1 MLRRWKV
8 YFTIAVSF
16 WVTIGLLLSTPQSH
30 ALEKGLSDQLSDA
43 VKKPFSGDFDEILKR
58 GYLRVLVPFSKTFYF
73 IDQGVERGVSVDLIT
88 EFGKYLQAKHGK
100 AAKNSFILFLPT
112 PRDKLMSDLAE
123 GRGDIALGNLTITP
137 ERQETVDFSS
147 PLIADAREIP
157 ITSDKSDPL
166 VGAQSLSGKTV
177 HVRPSSSYFSSLTAL
192 SADLEKQGKK
202 PVKIIAVDES
212 LEDEELLE
220 LVRSGGLSTIVM
232 DEHKAEFWSQ
242 VMDGFTIHTDAAIR
256 DGGQIAIALRKDAP
270 GLKAELNA
278 FVATAKKGTLT
289 GNIILKK
296 YLQETGYLASLDDP
310 KRQERFQAI
319 LDLFRKYGA
328 QYDIDW
334 LLVAAQSFQESRF
347 RQDVKSRAGAVGLMQ
362 IKPSTAADRNVAI
375 KGIAKNPDNNVH
387 AGVKYLRFIAD
398 QYFADL
404 KHDPINQTFFA
415 LAAYNA
421 GPSRFDR
428 LRKKAKEKGYDPNIW
443 FDNVEWIVMANIS
456 SEPVRYVGNIY
467 MYYVAFAEEF
477 KRHQS
482 KSEAAQ

>member
-1 MLRRWKV
+1 MLRKCNV
-8 YFTIAVSF
+8 YFSAIVLCWAIVS
-16 WVTIGLLLSTPQSH
+16 LLLSTPPSH
-30 ALEKGLSDQLSDA
+30 AGEKPLSDQLSEA
-43 VKKPFSGDFDEILKR
+43 VKKPFGGDFDEILKR
-58 GYLRVLVPFSKTFYF
+58 GYLRVLVPFSRTFYF

-88 EFGKYLQAKHGK
+88 EFGKYLQTKHGR
-100 AAKNSFILFLPT
+100 AARDSFILFLPT
-112 PRDKLMSDLAE
+112 PRDKLMSELAE
-123 GRGDIALGNLTITP
+123 GRGDIALGNLTVTP
-137 ERQETVDFSS
+137 ERQKTVDFSS
-147 PLIADAREIP
+147 PLIEDAREVP
-157 ITSDKSDPL
+157 ITSDKGEPL
-166 VGAQSLSGKTV
+166 VDAESLSGKTV

-192 SADLEKQGKK
+192 NADLEKQGKE
-202 PVKIIAVDES
+202 PVKITAVDES

-256 DGGQIAIALRKDAP
+256 DGGQIAIALRKNAP

-296 YLQETGYLASLDDP
+296 YLKETDYLTSVDDP
-310 KRQERFQAI
+310 KRQERFRD
-319 LDLFRKYGA
+319 LLGLFRKYGD

-362 IKPSTAADRNVAI
+362 IKPSTAADKNVAI
-375 KGIAKNPDNNVH
+375 RGVASSPDKNVH

-398 QYFADL
+398 RYFADL
-404 KHDPINQTFFA
+404 KQDPVNQTFFA

-428 LRKKAKEKGYDPNIW
+428 LRKKAKEKGYNPNIW
-443 FDNVEWIVMANIS
+443 FDNVEWIVMADIS
-456 SEPVRYVGNIY
+456 REPVRYVGNIY
-467 MYYVAFAEEF
+467 MYYVAFAEDF

-482 KSEAAQ
+482 KSGAAQ

>member
-1 MLRRWKV
+1 MLRKWSVNRG
-8 YFTIAVSF
+8 FAVLV
-16 WVTIGLLLSTPQSH
+16 WATLGLLLSAPQSH
-30 ALEKGLSDQLSDA
+30 AEEKRLSDQLSDA
-43 VKKPFSGDFDEILKR
+43 VKEPFHGDFDEILKR

-88 EFGKYLQAKHGK
+88 EFGKFLDARHDKVT
-100 AAKNSFILFLPT
+100 KNSLILFLPT
-112 PRDKLMSDLAE
+112 PRDKLLSDLAE
-123 GRGDIALGNLTITP
+123 GRGDIALGNLTVTP
-137 ERQETVDFSS
+137 ERQKTVDFSS
-147 PLIADAREIP
+147 PLIEDAREVP
-157 ITSDKSDPL
+157 ITSDKNGPL
-166 VGAQSLSGKTV
+166 VGAHSLSGKTV
-177 HVRPSSSYFSSLTAL
+177 HARPSSSYFSSLTAL
-192 SADLEKQGKK
+192 NSDLEKQGKE
-202 PVKIIAVDES
+202 PVEIIAADES
-212 LEDEELLE
+212 LEDVELLE
-220 LVRSGGLSTIVM
+220 LVRSGGLSTIIM
-232 DEHKAEFWSQ
+232 DEHKADFWSQ
-242 VMDGFTIHTDAAIR
+242 VMDGFTIHADAAIR
-256 DGGQIAIALRKDAP
+256 EGGQIAIALRQNAP

-278 FVATAKKGTLT
+278 FMATAKKGTLT

-296 YLQETGYLASLDDP
+296 YLQETDYLASVDDP
-310 KRQERFQAI
+310 KRLERFQEI
-319 LDLFRKYGA
+319 TDLFVKYGD

-362 IKPSTAADRNVAI
+362 IKPSTAADKNVAI
-375 KGIAKNPDNNVH
+375 KGVAKNPENNVH

-404 KHDPINQTFFA
+404 KQDPINQTLFA

-443 FDNVEWIVMANIS
+443 FDNVEWIVMADIS

-467 MYYVAFAEEF
+467 MYYVAFSEEF

-482 KSEAAQ
+482 KSETAQ